1 MGSSPVTATIISQRL
16 NLRFQPGERLIAA
29 FSGGPD
35 STALLLGLVRLGC
48 RVTAAHLDHGMDP
61 GSADRAEAA
70 ARIADRLGVPFVS
83 ERREVP
89 LLRLPS
95 ESPEAAARRVRYG
108 FLEEVR
114 QREGAR
120 WIATA
125 HHRDD
130 QAETVLLRL
139 LYGSGWEGLG
149 GIRPVQGFVVRPLL
163 DVPREDLRRMVE
175 EAGLEPVQDPT
186 NLDLETPRNRI
197 RQMLIPSPLSP
208 TLSPEIGG
216 EGATDPFASL
226 LARVADRARGASERL
241 GRYLSGHLNVEEV
254 EGGIA
259 VAGLDGLPPEILPF
273 AFAWLHR
280 RAGAPYP
287 AGGAAR
293 SELLR
298 QLTEGHRAACD
309 CGGGWRWEVDGRRL
323 ILRRPAVEEEPVPH
337 FSYTVAIP
345 GVVEI
350 PEIAVRVGLSRR
362 PVEPW
367 MFVEGSARR
376 AGLALPLAD
385 GDRVTVRNRRPGD
398 RIHPLGAAGSRKLK
412 DVLIDRRV
420 PRQDRERLPL
430 ICLGDAGET
439 IAWVPGVT
447 VDQRFR
453 IARSACIADT
463 AGEPTV
469 WLAECKEIIET

>member
-1 MGSSPVTATIISQRL
+1 MGSSPVTATIISQKLSRCF
-16 NLRFQPGERLIAA
+16 NPGEILVAA

-35 STALLLGLVRLGC
+35 STALLVGLAQLGC

-61 GSADRAEAA
+61 GSAGRAEAA
-70 ARIADRLGVPFVS
+70 ARIAGHLGVPFVS

-89 LLRLPS
+89 TLRRPS
-95 ESPEAAARRVRYG
+95 ESPEAAARRVRYE

-114 QREGAR
+114 RRAGAR

-139 LYGSGWEGLG
+139 LFGSGWEGLG
-149 GIRPVQGFVVRPLL
+149 GIRPVHGFVVRPLL
-163 DVPREDLRRMVE
+163 DVPREDLLKMVE
-175 EAGLEPVQDPT
+175 EAGLVPVQDPT
-186 NLDLETPRNRI
+186 NLDLGTPRNRV
-197 RQMLIPSPLSP
+197 RHLP
-208 TLSPEIGG
+208 TLAPP
-216 EGATDPFASL
+216 DL

-254 EGGIA
+254 DDGIA
-259 VAGLDGLPPEILPF
+259 VAGLEGLPPEIL
-273 AFAWLHR
+273 AFALAWFHR

-287 AGGAAR
+287 AGAAAR

-298 QLTEGHRAACD
+298 QIAGGSGVACD
-309 CGGGWRWEVDGRRL
+309 CGGGWRWETDGRRL
-323 ILRRPAVEEEPVPH
+323 ILRAAVKEERVPH
-337 FSYTVAIP
+337 FSYTVEIP

-376 AGLALPLAD
+376 AALALPLAA

-420 PRQDRERLPL
+420 PRRKRERLPL
-430 ICLGDAGET
+430 ICVGDAGET

-447 VDQRFR
+447 LDQRFR
-453 IARSACIADT
+453 IT
-463 AGEPTV
+463 GETTV
-469 WLAECKEIIET
+469 EIIEITET

>member
-1 MGSSPVTATIISQRL
+1 MGSSPVTATILSQL
-16 NLRFQPGERLIAA
+16 GSFFHPDERLIAA

-35 STALLLGLVRLGC
+35 STALLVCLAQLGRPV
-48 RVTAAHLDHGMDP
+48 VAAHLDHGLDP

-70 ARIADRLGVPFVS
+70 ARLADRLGVPFVS
-83 ERREVP
+83 ERREV
-89 LLRLPS
+89 LRRPS
-95 ESPEAAARRVRYG
+95 ESAESAARRVRYE
-108 FLEEVR
+108 FLEEI
-114 QREGAR
+114 RERENAR

-139 LYGSGWEGLG
+139 LFGSGWEGLA
-149 GIRPVQGFVVRPLL
+149 GIRPVHGFVVRPLL
-163 DVPREDLRRMVE
+163 GIPRQDLLKIVE
-175 EAGLEPVQDPT
+175 EAGLAPVQDPT
-186 NLDLETPRNRI
+186 NLDLGTPRNKVRHRLLPI
-197 RQMLIPSPLSP
+197 IAP
-208 TLSPEIGG
+208 
-216 EGATDPFASL
+216 ADL

-241 GRYLSGHLNVEEV
+241 GRYLAGHLNVEEMEDGV
-254 EGGIA
+254 A
-259 VAGLDGLPPEILPF
+259 VAGLERLPPEILAF
-273 AFAWLHR
+273 ALAWLHR

-287 AGGAAR
+287 AGNAAR

-298 QLTEGHRAACD
+298 QIARGAQAACD
-309 CGGGWRWEVDGRRL
+309 CGGGWRWEGDQERL
-323 ILRRPAVEEEPVPH
+323 VLRRAGREEERVPH
-337 FSYTVAIP
+337 FSYTVRIP

-376 AGLALPLAD
+376 AALALPLAA

-412 DVLIDRRV
+412 DVLIDRGV
-420 PRQDRERLPL
+420 PRRERERLPL
-430 ICLGDAGET
+430 ICVGEAGET

-447 VDQRFR
+447 IGHHFR
-453 IARSACIADT
+453 ITKES
-463 AGEPTV
+463 TV
-469 WLAECKEIIET
+469 WTAEITET

>member
-1 MGSSPVTATIISQRL
+1 MGSSPVTATIISQKL
-16 NLRFQPGERLIAA
+16 NLLFQPGERLRLDEPLIVA

-61 GSADRAEAA
+61 GSAARAEAA
-70 ARIADRLGVPFVS
+70 ARLAGRLGAPFVC

-95 ESPEAAARRVRYG
+95 ESPEAAARRVRYA
-108 FLEEVR
+108 FLDEVR
-114 QREGAR
+114 RREGAR

-139 LYGSGWEGLG
+139 LFGSGWEGLG
-149 GIRPVQGFVVRPLL
+149 GIRPVQGHVVRPLL
-163 DVPREDLRRMVE
+163 DVPREDLRRMVA
-175 EAGLEPVQDPT
+175 EAGLEPVEDPT
-186 NLDLETPRNRI
+186 NLDLGMPRNRI
-197 RQMLIPSPLSP
+197 RHQILPSLAPP
-208 TLSPEIGG
+208 
-216 EGATDPFASL
+216 DL
-226 LARVADRARGASERL
+226 LARTADRARGASERL
-241 GRYLSGHLNVEEV
+241 GRYLSAHLNVQEV

-259 VAGLDGLPPEILPF
+259 VAGLQGLPRELLPF

-287 AGGAAR
+287 AGAASR

-298 QLTEGHRAACD
+298 QTRRGTRAACD
-309 CGGGWRWEVDGRRL
+309 CGGGWRWETEGGRL
-323 ILRRPAVEEEPVPH
+323 ILRRAAEEERVPH
-337 FSYTVAIP
+337 FSYTVPIP

-376 AGLALPLAD
+376 AGLALPLAA

-412 DVLIDRRV
+412 DLLIDRRV
-420 PRQDRERLPL
+420 PRRERERLPL

-453 IARSACIADT
+453 IASIAST
-463 AGEPTV
+463 AGDSTV
-469 WLAECKEIIET
+469 WLVECTETPETPETPEITET